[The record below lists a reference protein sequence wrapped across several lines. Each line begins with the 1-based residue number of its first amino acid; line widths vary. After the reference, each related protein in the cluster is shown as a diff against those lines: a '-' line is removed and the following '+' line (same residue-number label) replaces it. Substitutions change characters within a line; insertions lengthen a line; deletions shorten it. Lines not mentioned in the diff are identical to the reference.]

1 MFKVNDYVTRISY
14 NNDIV
19 FQIKY
24 IYNNYVILQG
34 KDVRLCADCY
44 VSDLKKYE
52 QIREVETEE
61 VALPINEKNYLNG
74 KILHLDSDK
83 EYLKKSMKLYEKYNV
98 PAIGYQINEKDMPFE
113 IKKLLE
119 EHNPDILIIT
129 GHDAIDK
136 NGNNVNSDF
145 FIESVKI
152 ARKYQPCKDS
162 LCIISGA
169 CYSSF
174 KDLINVGS
182 NISSSPGKV
191 SINVLDPAKVAIMVA
206 TTPVFKYVDIKKVI
220 ELTSNKNKGMG
231 GIDTKGQARKIY

>member
-1 MFKVNDYVTRISY
+1 MVSMKDVAVECGVSIATVSKALNDHSDISEETRRKVKEAANRLGYYPNSAARALKTNRSY
-14 NNDIV
+14 N
-19 FQIKY
+19 
-24 IYNNYVILQG
+24 
-34 KDVRLCADCY
+34 
-44 VSDLKKYE
+44 
-52 QIREVETEE
+52 
-61 VALPINEKNYLNG
+61 
-74 KILHLDSDK
+74 
-83 EYLKKSMKLYEKYNV
+83 
-98 PAIGYQINEKDMPFE
+98 IGV
-113 IKKLLE
+113 LL
-119 EHNPDILIIT
+119 
-129 GHDAIDK
+129 
-136 NGNNVNSDF
+136 NNVNSDF
-145 FIESVKI
+145 FIEAVKI

-174 KDLINVGS
+174 KNLINVGS